1 MRYLVSLS
9 LLALTACTAPQKEAT
24 QPQKAV
30 IVPQRLLNSCEEA
43 AMPNTPKQDDV
54 FKAFIATTSNYKVCG
69 FSGDLKSDL
78 LVAASEE
85 KATVSLAKGALK

>member
-1 MRYLVSLS
+1 MRYLVLLS
-9 LLALTACTAPQKEAT
+9 LLTLTACATPQKTET

-30 IVPQRLLNSCEEA
+30 IVPQRLLNSCDEA
-43 AMPNTPKQDDV
+43 EIPNTQKQDDI

>member
-1 MRYLVSLS
+1 MKYLVVLS
-9 LLALTACTAPQKEAT
+9 LLALTACTNPQKAET

-30 IVPQRLLNSCEEA
+30 IVPRRLLNSCEEA
-43 AMPNTPKQDDV
+43 AIPSTEKQDDV